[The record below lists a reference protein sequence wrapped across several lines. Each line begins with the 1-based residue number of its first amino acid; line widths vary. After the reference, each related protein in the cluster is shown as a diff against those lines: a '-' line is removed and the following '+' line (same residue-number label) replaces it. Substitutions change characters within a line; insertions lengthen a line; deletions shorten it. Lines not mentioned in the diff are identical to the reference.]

1 MTEEQKEKYKKWK
14 ELVNMTPSELQ
25 KFLDS
30 EDGKV
35 AGLSRKEASDEGIRR
50 GRDSAKAIL
59 RMKSKKVDDWNASD
73 WEWCGRQISFIS
85 RMSGNKGS
93 LRDKDGKPTRLL
105 LSLKVWGNNPEK
117 LNESLYEN
125 AFRILEKCRFI

>member
-1 MTEEQKEKYKKWK
+1 MTEDQKEKYKKWK

-35 AGLSRKEASDEGIRR
+35 AGLSREEASKEGIRR

-59 RMKSKKVDDWNASD
+59 RMKSKKVDDWNVSD
-73 WEWCGRQISFIS
+73 WDWCHRQISFIS
-85 RMSGNKGS
+85 RMSANKGP
-93 LRDKDGKPTRLL
+93 LRDKDGNPTRLL
-105 LSLKVWGNNPEK
+105 LSLKVWGHNPER

-125 AFRILEKCRFI
+125 SSRLLEKCHSI